1 MLERAVQ
8 DLRAA
13 RDGTDTIPLT
23 NPNVALVNPQ
33 SLGYNIM
40 VTSNTREKE
49 SPTNPGLPKKPTHGY
64 E

>member
-33 SLGYNIM
+33 SLGYNNVYIEYSRKR
-40 VTSNTREKE
+40 VSYQ
-49 SPTNPGLPKKPTHGY
+49 SGPTQETYPWI
-64 E
+64 